1 MKISKNRYLAGFA
14 AIVFLLF
21 LIRLIFPSVTKSRG
35 ERMQE
40 DTQVEILAQQQEQS
54 KTEKPESKKE
64 KQLVPE
70 KQDKAPEK
78 QEETAEKQ
86 ESAKVE
92 EKDPKEQM
100 APTKKTGFDK
110 NRPSRFFNSDG
121 TVAKHRIWSV
131 ARYADAFP
139 DSQQVQ
145 IVAANRW
152 GVEPVINRSDAEQRK
167 NELVYVQ
174 SSPYYHIDKMYRS
187 IPYLVPRAAVLLN
200 DIGRAYYD
208 SLQIKGIPLHQ
219 FIITSVLRTKEDV
232 NKLRHYNGNATENSC
247 HLYGTTFDISYNR
260 YLTVQTAEEPRR
272 AVRNDSLKWVLCEVL
287 NDFRKN
293 GRCYIKY
300 EVKQG
305 CFHITVR

>member
-35 ERMQE
+35 ESMQE
-40 DTQVEILAQQQEQS
+40 DTQVEILAQQQEQP
-54 KTEKPESKKE
+54 KTEKSKSKKE
-64 KQLVPE
+64 KQLV
-70 KQDKAPEK
+70 
-78 QEETAEKQ
+78 AEKQ
-86 ESAKVE
+86 EQASQQQEQASEDKKQDSP
-92 EKDPKEQM
+92 EKQAD
-100 APTKKTGFDK
+100 PTKKTGFDK

-260 YLTVQTAEEPRR
+260 YLTVQTADEPRR

>member
-21 LIRLIFPSVTKSRG
+21 LTRLIFPSVTKSRG
-35 ERMQE
+35 ERMKE
-40 DTQVEILAQQQEQS
+40 DNQVEILAQQQEQP
-54 KTEKPESKKE
+54 KAETPKPTKKE
-64 KQLVPE
+64 K
-70 KQDKAPEK
+70 KAPEK
-78 QEETAEKQ
+78 KEQQIPEKKEQTAFAEKDSQ
-86 ESAKVE
+86 RVTPPMKN
-92 EKDPKEQM
+92 
-100 APTKKTGFDK
+100 GFDK

-121 TVAKHRIWSV
+121 TMAKHRIWSV

-152 GVEPVINRSDAEQRK
+152 GVEPVINRADAEQRK

-174 SSPYYHIDKMYRS
+174 SSPYYHIDRMYRS

-219 FIITSVLRTKEDV
+219 FIITSVLRTKDDV
-232 NKLRHYNGNATENSC
+232 SKLRHYNGNATENSC

-260 YLTVQTAEEPRR
+260 YLTVQTADEPRR

>member
-35 ERMQE
+35 ESMQE
-40 DTQVEILAQQQEQS
+40 DTQVEILAQQQEQP
-54 KTEKPESKKE
+54 KTEKSKSKKE
-64 KQLVPE
+64 KQLV
-70 KQDKAPEK
+70 
-78 QEETAEKQ
+78 AEKQ
-86 ESAKVE
+86 EKASQQQEQVTEDKKQDSTE
-92 EKDPKEQM
+92 EQAD
-100 APTKKTGFDK
+100 PTKKTGFDK

-260 YLTVQTAEEPRR
+260 YLTVQTADEPRR

>member
-35 ERMQE
+35 ESMQE
-40 DTQVEILAQQQEQS
+40 DTQVEILAQQQEQP
-54 KTEKPESKKE
+54 KTEKSKSKKE
-64 KQLVPE
+64 KQLV
-70 KQDKAPEK
+70 
-78 QEETAEKQ
+78 AEKQ
-86 ESAKVE
+86 EKASQQQEQVSEDKKQDSTE
-92 EKDPKEQM
+92 EQAD
-100 APTKKTGFDK
+100 PTKKTGFDK

-272 AVRNDSLKWVLCEVL
+272 SVRNDSLKWVLCEVL